1 MLSKVNW
8 AAKSAK
14 PLVRLTLG
22 LCLLGLVV
30 VGIHKFG
37 WQSLASASTWS
48 RAAMPQEPVSESHQL
63 KLVSTSAAP
72 GSDIVLPLAFNADG
86 TESRIHFSLRFSASA
101 LLKPRVT
108 LPDELAAAHL
118 TVDDSLLAEG
128 KLGIEINLPAGVTL
142 TKGSHRLLNVRFTI
156 AHKAGAAALPVE
168 FADEPVARGVWNDK
182 AQSLSTGFINAV
194 VTAVPGLEGDVAPRP
209 ESGNGS
215 LSVADW
221 AQVGRFAV
229 GLDNLTEGS
238 EFQRADC
245 APRAAAG
252 DGQITIADWVQA
264 GRYSAGLDAP
274 TMAGGPSA
282 PVAAV
287 AITELASAL
296 APEQQ
301 ARVVRVLPATL
312 TRGQQGIAA
321 IEMAAQGNEFAAGF
335 VLNFDPTQLT
345 FVRAVAGSDAT
356 GANVIVN
363 SNDAANGRIV
373 FNLSLPFGQKFTVGA
388 RQIGVLTFAVPQT
401 STLNSTTVS
410 FANGSVVD
418 ELAATLPATFTA
430 GVITLTPTVSQTP
443 RLTSLSPSSVTV
455 SINDFTLT
463 VNGANLIDGSVV
475 RVNGQ
480 ERVTEYVN
488 AAQLRAALLAS
499 DAEEPGTV
507 SITVRTPDNVVTN
520 ALNLN
525 VNNPAPTLTA
535 INPNAVQT
543 GTSGFAMTVTGTGFV
558 PGVTTKVGTT
568 NRLTN
573 FVSSTQLTVQI
584 PSSALNAAGTFDV
597 TVTNPAPG
605 GGTSNAI
612 PFTVSAPKPIPRITT
627 ISPTAKQAGTEG
639 FTLTVNGSGYVRESL
654 VRWNGTDRVTTYVS
668 ATQLT
673 AAITTQ
679 DIANAGTA
687 SVTVYNAPP
696 GGGVTA
702 ASVFNI
708 MQPPNPIP
716 TLTALAPNSV
726 TAGGSAFTLNLTG
739 TGFVQNSVV
748 RIGGQDR
755 PTTFVSATELRT
767 VIAAADIAN
776 GGALAVRVFNPAPG
790 GGQSA
795 ELNLTIAFGVPTI
808 ASLSPISAV
817 VGGPAFTLTVLG
829 ANFAP
834 GSVVRWNGE
843 NRPTTVMSV
852 MELAAQISAAD
863 IANIGTARVAV
874 FSPAGGA
881 QGSTSAESTF
891 TINQASRPLPRL
903 TSITPSAVE
912 AGSVALTLVVNG
924 SNFVSDSVI
933 RLNGQARPTT
943 FVNSTQLTTSLAA
956 SDLATITNFSITV
969 FTPPAGGGESNSLTF
984 NVTAPPNPRPTISG
998 VNPTTFATGSNG
1010 ATLTVTG
1017 TGFIASSVVRLNG
1030 DVRPTAFV
1038 SATQLTAQLT
1048 ASDLSVS
1055 GTATVTVFNPAPGG
1069 GTSNAVTLSITNPTP
1084 VISSLTPSVLS
1095 VGSSAVSLTVTGTG
1109 FVPGAQI
1116 LVNGQ
1121 PRLSSLVSATTLTTQ
1136 IMAADQA
1143 APGTLN
1149 LQVQNPAPG
1158 GGVSNIVALPVRAR
1172 NPLPRVTNTNPASV
1186 AAGANGFSLLVNGAN
1201 FVQGAV
1207 VRWNGQDRPTDFGS
1221 ESLLVAQISA
1231 ADLVV
1236 GANITITV
1244 FNPAPGGGTSGGT
1257 AFQIINPAPRVTSI
1271 NPDNAVAGNGVVTLL
1286 VNGANFVGNSS
1297 VRFNA
1302 VDVPTSF
1309 VTSSQ
1314 LSAQVPAGAVASGGT
1329 YTVSVFNPVP
1339 GGGASGS
1346 LNFTVTNPVPTAAL
1360 LLPEKISA
1368 GSPNFS
1374 LTVVGTGFVPTSVV
1388 RWNGQERQTM
1398 YVAPS
1403 QLTVAISASDV
1414 AQMGAAQVTVTNP
1427 TPGGGTTAALT
1438 FTITN
1443 EPNPLPAL
1451 TALTPNSTFVGGQ
1464 SFTMVITGTGF
1475 IGSSR
1480 VQWNGADRPT
1490 AYVSATQ
1497 LTAQV
1502 SATDLT
1508 ATGTINI
1515 TVVNPP
1521 AVGGGGGTS
1530 NVLGFGIL
1538 EQPAPV
1544 PVIVAASPNTIIA
1557 GGNAI
1562 AVLVNGSG
1570 FTSNSKGRWN
1580 DVERPTT
1587 FVSAT
1592 QLTVHLSSADIAS
1605 AGNGS
1610 LTVYN
1615 ASTTGGGG
1623 GISNAANIRIV
1634 ATPAAQITVS
1644 PVAPTTDD
1652 EVALLISGQWHNGC
1666 VPQNP
1671 QVTLLGNE
1679 IRVNTSN
1686 PSQVCTQ
1693 ATQPWSMVVT
1703 VGRLAAPG
1711 NYTARV
1717 IHTSPEGIAE
1727 IGRLAFGVGN
1737 GRPVINAITPNQALA
1752 GGGAFTLNVSGNSFA
1767 NGATVL
1773 LNGTPRETT
1782 FVRATQLSALITDAD
1797 VAAAA
1802 VYNVTVVNPPA
1813 NGVGGGTSNAVALT
1827 VSNPLPLLSFL
1838 SPGRVTTG
1846 GAAFNLK
1853 VTGLGFVAGSV
1864 VRWNGTERPTTFV
1877 DSVTLTAQISAQ
1889 DIATQGTANVT
1900 VANPT
1905 PGGGTSAALSLVI
1918 DSQPICQTACF
1929 QAPQYYLLNMTRLP
1943 SGSVFIGGVNFNSP
1957 VSIQESLPDIR
1968 RALQGGRSVLQSL
1981 NAEFVAAQISVIQT
1995 AGGGQQQAGVL
2006 NGSLRCYGLNFDPIV
2021 LDNGYVIT
2029 VDSTIGELFAQSRA
2043 AITDARSTD
2052 QLRLAQT
2059 LDQVNGN
2066 SPTSRCGGF
2075 LTGTENR

>member
-1 MLSKVNW
+1 MKSKVMY
-8 AAKSAK
+8 AKS
-14 PLVRLTLG
+14 LVRLTLG
-22 LCLLGLVV
+22 LCLLGLAVAGV
-30 VGIHKFG
+30 HKFG
-37 WQSLASASTWS
+37 WQSGAAAKMWS
-48 RAAMPQEPVSESHQL
+48 RNVLPQEPVGEPHQL

-72 GSDIVLPLAFNADG
+72 GSEAHLPLTFSADG
-86 TESRIHFSLRFSASA
+86 TESRIHFSLRFPASA
-101 LLKPRVT
+101 LLKPRIVLT
-108 LPDELAAAHL
+108 DELAAAQLH
-118 TVDDSLLAEG
+118 VDDSLLAEG
-128 KLGIEINLPAGVTL
+128 KLGVEINLPAGVTL
-142 TKGSHRLLNVRFTI
+142 TKGSHRLLTVRFTI
-156 AHKAGAAALPVE
+156 ARQTGTASLPVE
-168 FADEPVARGVWNDK
+168 FADEPVTRGVWNNK
-182 AQSLSTGFINAV
+182 AQSVSTGFINAV
-194 VTAVPGLEGDVAPRP
+194 VVAAPGLEGDVAPRP
-209 ESGNGS
+209 ESGNGA

-221 AQVGRFAV
+221 AQVGRFAA
-229 GLDNLTEGS
+229 GLDNLVEGS

-245 APRAAAG
+245 APRATAG
-252 DGQITIADWVQA
+252 DGQLTLADWVQA
-264 GRYSAGLDAP
+264 GRYSVGLDSP

-282 PVAAV
+282 LVAA
-287 AITELASAL
+287 ASIAELSSAL

-301 ARVVRVLPATL
+301 ARVIRVLPATL
-312 TRGQQGIAA
+312 TRGQQGTAA
-321 IEMAAQGNEFAAGF
+321 IEMTAQGNEFAAGF

-345 FVRAVAGSDAT
+345 FVRAVAGTDAA

-410 FANGSVVD
+410 FSNGSVVD

-443 RLTSLSPSSVTV
+443 RLTSLSPA
-455 SINDFTLT
+455 SILVGSNDFTLT

-488 AAQLRAALLAS
+488 ASQLRAALLAS

-507 SITVRTPDNVVTN
+507 SITVRTPDSVVTN
-520 ALNLN
+520 AISLP
-525 VNNPAPTLTA
+525 VNNPAPTLTT

-543 GTSGFAMTVTGTGFV
+543 RSSGFAMTVTGTGFV
-558 PGVTTKVGTT
+558 PGISAKVGTT
-568 NRLTN
+568 NRTTN
-573 FVSSTQLTVQI
+573 YVSPTQLTVQI
-584 PSSALNAAGTFDV
+584 PTSALTVAGTFDV

-605 GGTSNAI
+605 GGTSNAL
-612 PFTVSAPKPIPRITT
+612 PFTVSDPKPIPRITT
-627 ISPTAKQAGTEG
+627 IAPTAKQAGTEG
-639 FTLTVNGSGYVRESL
+639 FTLTANGSGYVRES
-654 VRWNGTDRVTTYVS
+654 VIRWNGAERTTTYVS

-673 AAITTQ
+673 AAISAA
-679 DIANAGTA
+679 DIASAGTA

-696 GGGVTA
+696 GGGVSSA
-702 ASVFNI
+702 ATFNI
-708 MQPPNPIP
+708 TQPPNPVP
-716 TLTALAPNSV
+716 TLTALAPNAI

-755 PTTFVSATELRT
+755 QTTFVSATELRT
-767 VIAAADIAN
+767 VIAATEIVN
-776 GGALAVRVFNPAPG
+776 GGTLVARVFNPAPG

-795 ELNLTIAFGVPTI
+795 ELNLTIAFGVPI
-808 ASLSPISAV
+808 IGSLSPISAV
-817 VGGPAFTLTVLG
+817 AGGPAFTLTVLG

-843 NRPTTVMSV
+843 NRPTTVV
-852 MELAAQISAAD
+852 NVTELAAQISAAD
-863 IANIGTARVAV
+863 IASVGTARIEV
-874 FSPAGGA
+874 FSPAGGP
-881 QGSTSAESTF
+881 QGSLSTEATF
-891 TINQASRPLPRL
+891 TINQATRPIPRL
-903 TSITPSAVE
+903 TSITPSSVE
-912 AGSVALTLVVNG
+912 AGNAALTLTVIG

-933 RLNGQARPTT
+933 RWNGQVRPTT
-943 FVNSTQLTTSLAA
+943 FANSTQLTAPISAA
-956 SDLATITNFSITV
+956 DLATISTAQVTV
-969 FTPPAGGGESNSLTF
+969 FTPPAGGGESNSLPF
-984 NVTAPPNPRPTISG
+984 NITAAPNPRPTISG
-998 VNPTTFATGSNG
+998 VNPTTLATGSNG
-1010 ATLTVTG
+1010 ATLTITG
-1017 TGFIASSVVRLNG
+1017 TGFIAGSVVRLNG
-1030 DVRPTAFV
+1030 DVRQTTFV

-1048 ASDLSVS
+1048 ANDLSVS
-1055 GTATVTVFNPAPGG
+1055 GTAAVTVFNAAPGG
-1069 GTSNAVTLSITNPTP
+1069 GASNAVTLSITNPTP

-1121 PRLSSLVSATTLTTQ
+1121 PRLTSLVSATTLTTQ
-1136 IMAADQA
+1136 ITAADQT
-1143 APGTLN
+1143 APTTLN

-1172 NPLPRVTNTNPASV
+1172 NPLPRITNTNPTSV
-1186 AAGANGFSLLVNGAN
+1186 AAGAIGFSLLVNGAN
-1201 FVQGAV
+1201 FVQGSV

-1231 ADLVV
+1231 ADLAA
-1236 GANITITV
+1236 GANIVITV

-1257 AFQIINPAPRVTSI
+1257 QFQIINPAPRVTSI
-1271 NPDNAVAGNGVVTLL
+1271 NPDTAVAGNGAVTLL

-1314 LSAQVPAGAVASGGT
+1314 LSAQVPASAVASGGT
-1329 YTVSVFNPVP
+1329 YAVSVFNPAP

-1346 LNFTVTNPVPTAAL
+1346 LNFTVTNPVPTATQ

-1374 LTVVGTGFVPTSVV
+1374 LTVVGTGFVPTSVA

-1414 AQMGAAQVTVTNP
+1414 AQIGSAQVTVTNP
-1427 TPGGGTTAALT
+1427 APGGGSTAALI

-1443 EPNPLPAL
+1443 EPNPLPGI
-1451 TALTPNSTFVGGQ
+1451 TALTPNTVFVGGQ

-1490 AYVSATQ
+1490 TYVSATQ
-1497 LTAQV
+1497 LAAQV
-1502 SATDLT
+1502 SATDLI
-1508 ATGTINI
+1508 ATGSINI

-1530 NVLGFGIL
+1530 NVLSFGIL
-1538 EQPAPV
+1538 EQPASV
-1544 PVIVAASPNTIIA
+1544 PVIANVNPNTVIA
-1557 GGNAI
+1557 GGAGGNGI
-1562 AVLVNGSG
+1562 TLQVNGTG
-1570 FTSNSKGRWN
+1570 FIPTSKGRWN
-1580 DVERPTT
+1580 DGERPTAYL
-1587 FVSAT
+1587 SAT
-1592 QLTVHLSSADIAS
+1592 QLSVQLSGADIAN
-1605 AGNGS
+1605 AGNGAV
-1610 LTVYN
+1610 TVLN
-1615 ASTTGGGG
+1615 AATTGGGG
-1623 GISNAANIRIV
+1623 GISNATNVRIV

-1652 EVALLISGQWHNGC
+1652 EVTLLIAGEWHNGC
-1666 VPQNP
+1666 VPRNP

-1686 PSQVCTQ
+1686 PGQICTQ

-1737 GRPVINAITPNQALA
+1737 GRPVINAITPSQALV
-1752 GGGAFTLNVSGNSFA
+1752 GTGAFTLTVSGNSFA
-1767 NGATVL
+1767 NGAMVL

-1782 FVRATQLSALITDAD
+1782 VVRATQLSALITDAD
-1797 VAAAA
+1797 LAAAT
-1802 VYNVTVVNPPA
+1802 VYNVTVANPPA
-1813 NGVGGGTSNAVALT
+1813 NGVGGGVSNAVALT
-1827 VSNPLPLLSFL
+1827 VSNPLPLLTFL
-1838 SPGRVTTG
+1838 TPGRVTTG
-1846 GAAFNLK
+1846 GSSFTLK
-1853 VTGLGFVAGSV
+1853 VAGLGFVPGSI
-1864 VRWNGTERPTTFV
+1864 VRWNGTDRLTTLV
-1877 DSVTLTAQISAQ
+1877 DSTTVTAEISAQ
-1889 DIATQGTANVT
+1889 DIATQGTATIT
-1900 VANPT
+1900 VFNPT
-1905 PGGGTSAALSLVI
+1905 PGGGLSTPLSLVI

-1929 QAPQYYLLNMTRLP
+1929 QAPQYYLLNMARLP

-1968 RALQGGRSVLQSL
+1968 RGLQGGRSVLQSL

-1995 AGGGQQQAGVL
+1995 AGGGQQQAGIL
-2006 NGSLRCYGLNFDPIV
+2006 NGSLRCYGLNFEPIV
-2021 LDNGYVIT
+2021 LDNGFVIT
-2029 VDSTIGELFAQSRA
+2029 VDSTIGDLFAQARA

-2052 QLRLAQT
+2052 QFRLAQT
-2059 LDQVNGN
+2059 LDQINGN
-2066 SPTSRCGGF
+2066 SASSRCGGF